1 MCSSRNR
8 RFVPLVFA
16 HFKNKKVVL
25 KSYQVPLA
33 VQLEH
38 TRRRNTHRGDEDD
51 DVARTATRSPGSGM
65 CCCYSRL
72 SLNGG
77 AFADGRSLLEACIAA
92 LRARRLP
99 ATVKSG
105 RTERERKRVRE
116 RERLRVFLLLPLRP
130 HLHFPPSLSLAHFL
144 RIYLVNDRSYGFRVH
159 TGLGSSSCAQPKP
172 HPNLEQ
178 LRLTSSYFVCLI
190 KKAKTD

>member
-130 HLHFPPSLSLAHFL
+130 HLHFSPFSFSRSLSPYIPRERSEL
-144 RIYLVNDRSYGFRVH
+144 RVSCTYG
-159 TGLGSSSCAQPKP
+159 TGFVVLRAAQ
-172 HPNLEQ
+172 
-178 LRLTSSYFVCLI
+178 TSSESRTASPDIIVFCLPN
-190 KKAKTD
+190 